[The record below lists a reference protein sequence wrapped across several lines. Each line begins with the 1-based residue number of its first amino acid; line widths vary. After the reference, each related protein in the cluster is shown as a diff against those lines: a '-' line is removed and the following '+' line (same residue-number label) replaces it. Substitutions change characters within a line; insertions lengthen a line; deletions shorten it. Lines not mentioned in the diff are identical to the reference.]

1 MRRKDF
7 DIEKFKEEK
16 IAIHCRTEEEVK
28 DLFDFMGWDT
38 TGGTKFRVYESKT
51 CYNCDKITENW
62 KYCSEEHY
70 RSENYKI
77 LEWSDYMNNTPKDL
91 IKDGMI
97 VEVFDT
103 DSQISTQRF
112 VFDNI
117 LIGEKNWGSLEFYD
131 NNLVNQ
137 ICNTLKV
144 NRIYQPKN
152 YNCVFSSLFKVENH
166 TLIWERPKE
175 EPKEKNILTDLSN
188 VSIEDLLAEVQKRME
203 DK

>member
-28 DLFDFMGWDT
+28 DLFDFMGWDSSF
-38 TGGTKFRVYESKT
+38 GTKFRVYESKT

-77 LEWSDYMNNTPKDL
+77 LEWSDYMYMNNAPKDL
-91 IKDGMI
+91 IKNGVI
-97 VEVFDT
+97 VEVLDI
-103 DSQISTQRF
+103 DSQETSRRL
-112 VFDNI
+112 VFDGI
-117 LIGEKNWGSLEFYD
+117 LIGEKVWGRLDNYD
-131 NNLVNQ
+131 DNLINEDVNFRVQ
-137 ICNTLKV
+137 KIF
-144 NRIYQPKN
+144 QPKD
-152 YNCVFSSLFKVENH
+152 YQGSFSLLLYKSEQD
-166 TLIWERPKE
+166 LIWERE
-175 EPKEKNILTDLSN
+175 ETNPIDLSN

>member
-1 MRRKDF
+1 MNRKDF
-7 DIEKFKEEK
+7 DIEKFKAEK
-16 IAIHCRTEEEVK
+16 IAINCKTEQESR
-28 DLFDFMGWDT
+28 DLFKFMGWDIV
-38 TGGTKFRVYESKT
+38 GYLNYYEA
-51 CYNCDKITENW
+51 YGWNYTEREW
-62 KYCSEEHY
+62 YEEKG
-70 RSENYKI
+70 YKI
-77 LEWSDYMNNTPKDL
+77 LEWMDYMNNKMPKDL